1 MKILKCV
8 SLVLSL
14 IFTISASAKKN
25 YSDELLFSAAA
36 EQSSR
41 VIENFDWDWR
51 FARFGLQADG
61 TRVEEPSNIE
71 NIDYADAS
79 WRLEGKSERS
89 GWILY
94 RLENGNKVQSF
105 NLYPSI

>member
-1 MKILKCV
+1 M
-8 SLVLSL
+8 
-14 IFTISASAKKN
+14 
-25 YSDELLFSAAA
+25 
-36 EQSSR
+36 
-41 VIENFDWDWR
+41 
-51 FARFGLQADG
+51 QADG

-105 NLYPSI
+105 NLYPSN